1 MTELKN
7 CPFCGGEPLQGKH
20 WVTWCDREYVVACE
34 CGAAR
39 SGDTKSEA
47 ITAWN
52 TRTDGWQDI
61 ADAPRD
67 GTEADLWLAPMSE
80 AGTPL
85 IPCRVPNCWWEDGF
99 WWTRAESDIDQRIT
113 QRVTHFMPLP
123 TPPENVT

>member
-1 MTELKN
+1 MDDLKN

-52 TRTDGWQDI
+52 TRADGWQDI

-67 GTEADLWLAPMSE
+67 GWIWICDNRFKPSE
-80 AGTPL
+80 SSHL
-85 IPCRVPNCWWEDGF
+85 IAKWHPQLNCWQGRMNTKGRFTVWHE
-99 WWTRAESDIDQRIT
+99 A
-113 QRVTHFMPLP
+113 THWQPLP
-123 TPPENVT
+123 TPPGGDHG